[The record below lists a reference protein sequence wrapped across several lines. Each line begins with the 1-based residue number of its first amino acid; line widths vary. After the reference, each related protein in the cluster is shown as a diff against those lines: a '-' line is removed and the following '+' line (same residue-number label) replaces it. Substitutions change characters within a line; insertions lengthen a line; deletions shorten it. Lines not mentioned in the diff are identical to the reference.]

1 MAGDAQPAALRIHQ
15 IQRVAQT
22 RAALLHAVGAAVAV
36 QPWSTLSAG
45 QLAHRAAVTR
55 GTLHAHFRDRDALLC
70 AWLAARLDAALLVRQ
85 PAPDA
90 GRGARLR
97 QLFLATTDYL
107 LLVLT
112 PIQRSEPAYVALV
125 QHVAQQSLAA
135 LAAPLL
141 RPRRSPMPMRPR
153 GARVTAALAGAL
165 LHSAQAWCDGARD
178 VSAEQ
183 EAAAVAAALKA
194 LARALG

>member
-1 MAGDAQPAALRIHQ
+1 MTGDAQPAALRIHQ

-22 RAALLHAVGAAVAV
+22 RAALLHAVGAAIAA
-36 QPWSTLSAG
+36 QPWSTLTTG

-55 GTLHAHFRDRDALLC
+55 GTLHAHFRDRDGLLC
-70 AWLAARLDAALLVRQ
+70 AWLAARLDAVLLVRQ

-90 GRGARLR
+90 GRGTRLR

-107 LLVLT
+107 MLVLT
-112 PIQRSEPAYVALV
+112 PLQRSETAYVALV

-141 RPRRSPMPMRPR
+141 RPRRVPPSMRPHS
-153 GARVTAALAGAL
+153 ARVTAALAGAL
-165 LHSAQAWCDGARD
+165 VHSAQAWCDGARD

-183 EAAAVAAALKA
+183 EAAAVAVALKA
-194 LARALG
+194 LTRALS